1 MDKQYL
7 ETEFNTFFEFD
18 SDERSF
24 VTSTSAKMFAEHM
37 AAPIEAQVEQ
47 LNLELQRRDKCSF
60 MGPMRDC
67 PTHGESAELAA
78 LREAVKPFAAI
89 INETSGRIP
98 TERLS
103 LADWHNLVKAF
114 NKRPNE

>member
-18 SDERSF
+18 SADRSV
-24 VTSTSAKMFAEHM
+24 VTSTSAKMFAECM

-47 LNLELQRRDKCSF
+47 LRSEL
-60 MGPMRDC
+60 
-67 PTHGESAELAA
+67 HA
-78 LREAVKPFAAI
+78 LRDAVRPFVRLVKD
-89 INETSGRIP
+89 TSGKIP

-103 LADWHNLVKAF
+103 FADWHTLAKVGDGDTAIE
-114 NKRPNE
+114 RPNVELCGERSESEPTQG

>member
-18 SDERSF
+18 SADHSV

-37 AAPIEAQVEQ
+37 AFPIEAQVEK
-47 LNLELQRRDKCSF
+47 LR
-60 MGPMRDC
+60 
-67 PTHGESAELAA
+67 AELSS
-78 LREAVKPFAAI
+78 LRDAVRPFVRLVKD
-89 INETSGRIP
+89 TSGRIP

-103 LADWHNLVKAF
+103 FADWHALAKVGDDGTAD
-114 NKRPNE
+114 KRPNAEVTGA